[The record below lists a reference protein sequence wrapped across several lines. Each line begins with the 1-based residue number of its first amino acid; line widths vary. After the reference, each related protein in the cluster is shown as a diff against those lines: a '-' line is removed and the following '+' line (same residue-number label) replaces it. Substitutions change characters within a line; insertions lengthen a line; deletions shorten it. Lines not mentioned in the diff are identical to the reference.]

1 VTFAN
6 REPIT
11 SLTISLTTTL
21 LLAGTSNGNIYLYDI
36 PSYQRMRTIS
46 THNGLVIT
54 HLATMLKPP
63 DLIGHVSLSL
73 SASASASDLRDVI
86 PIKPV
91 LPFQKIRDAKNRET
105 HQVSILLPAQDSV
118 RDSQGI

>member
-1 VTFAN
+1 
-6 REPIT
+6 
-11 SLTISLTTTL
+11 
-21 LLAGTSNGNIYLYDI
+21 
-36 PSYQRMRTIS
+36 MRTIS

-73 SASASASDLRDVI
+73 STSVSASDLRDVI

-118 RDSQGI
+118 RDWQGS